1 MLGLGWKKN
10 FYHPEAPAV
19 FRMACGTLLL
29 IYVSFWFTA
38 KDPLAH
44 IYYITIPVIIVFS
57 FYVWGRLAL
66 EPRWRVFGQVCL
78 AASFLFQWGFMFH
91 MIPKRSLYTNR
102 PHWPSRP
109 SRKRII
115 KYWGSD
121 GREASI
127 RGNYEF

>member
-1 MLGLGWKKN
+1 
-10 FYHPEAPAV
+10 
-19 FRMACGTLLL
+19 MAWGTLAL

-78 AASFLFQWGFMFH
+78 AASFLFQWGFMVH

-102 PHWPSRP
+102 PLALKAIQEKNYHLLGERRP
-109 SRKRII
+109 
-115 KYWGSD
+115 GSL
-121 GREASI
+121 
-127 RGNYEF
+127 Y